1 MEAPSPPGSQEP
13 VVQDSS
19 GESLDE
25 SSHSFNDASPESR
38 RDSNKHASPSGSS
51 GITPSS
57 PSSNGSSNSRQSPD
71 RATQS
76 KMSGNGSG
84 KGGEVGGDGANQ
96 QQQKGDRTKDSG
108 GDGKTSLNSGP
119 GTEQAKQAVSIA
131 GNKMQQAAQEE
142 GVNIASRSVLV
153 NGCC

>member
-1 MEAPSPPGSQEP
+1 
-13 VVQDSS
+13 
-19 GESLDE
+19 
-25 SSHSFNDASPESR
+25 
-38 RDSNKHASPSGSS
+38 
-51 GITPSS
+51 
-57 PSSNGSSNSRQSPD
+57 
-71 RATQS
+71 
-76 KMSGNGSG
+76 MSGNGSG